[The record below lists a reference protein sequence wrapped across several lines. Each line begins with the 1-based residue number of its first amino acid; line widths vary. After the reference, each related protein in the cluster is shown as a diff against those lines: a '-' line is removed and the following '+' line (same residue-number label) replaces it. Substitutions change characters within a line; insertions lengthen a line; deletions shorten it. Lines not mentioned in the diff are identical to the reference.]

1 MAVTGLYITLA
12 LIPVFLGLL
21 QPFHSRKIF
30 PFGPANDGSS
40 HRLLL
45 LTAHPDDET
54 FFFGPTLTS
63 LIPSSGV
70 SFFQKTDYSN
80 SVPFTLPQVYILCFS
95 VGDADGLGYVR
106 RRELRDSL
114 DVIGVAE
121 DKRWVLDRKYV
132 FLRSLLHLRQL
143 AHASFSEFQDD
154 ITARWNTSLIA
165 TTVHEFVS
173 NHDISIVRCLLKKM
187 RAMSSGLSRPQIL
200 TFDSYGVSGHPNH
213 YSLYHGV
220 SQLLAMQP
228 TDIESP
234 LAAYSLTSKPVIT
247 KYIGILAPILVKLK
261 MTFFRVLQCSTEDG
275 SSGLPVRPIFVA
287 GIGGYYRAFLAT
299 LQHRSQLAWFRWLY
313 MVFSQYLWVNEWERI
328 HVAVDAKTL

>member
-1 MAVTGLYITLA
+1 MAVQGLYIALA

-21 QPFHSRKIF
+21 QPFHSSKIF
-30 PFGPANDGSS
+30 TFGPANDGSS
-40 HRLLL
+40 RRLLL

-70 SFFQKTDYSN
+70 AFFQKTDYSN
-80 SVPFTLPQVYILCFS
+80 SVPFTLPQVYTLCFS

-106 RRELRDSL
+106 RRELWDSL

-121 DKRWVLDRKYV
+121 DKRWLLDRN
-132 FLRSLLHLRQL
+132 
-143 AHASFSEFQDD
+143 EFQDS
-154 ITARWNTSLIA
+154 ITAGWNASLIA
-165 TTVHEFVS
+165 NTVHEFVS
-173 NHDISIVRCLLKKM
+173 DHDISI
-187 RAMSSGLSRPQIL
+187 IL

-228 TDIESP
+228 TGIESP
-234 LAAYSLTSKPVIT
+234 LAAYSLTSKPVVT

-261 MTFFRVLQCSTEDG
+261 MTFSRVLQSTGRGSEDG
-275 SSGLPVRPIFVA
+275 SSGLPVRTVFVA

-328 HVAVDAKTL
+328 HVVVDAKTL

>member
-1 MAVTGLYITLA
+1 MAVRGLYVALA
-12 LIPVFLGLL
+12 LLPVILGLL
-21 QPFHSRKIF
+21 QPFHSSETF
-30 PFGPANDGSS
+30 SFGPASDGSTP
-40 HRLLL
+40 RLLL

-70 SFFQKTDYSN
+70 SLSPKPDSPIHSN
-80 SVPFTLPQVYILCFS
+80 SVQVYTFCFS
-95 VGDADGLGYVR
+95 VGNADGLGYIR

-114 DVIGVAE
+114 DIIGVAE
-121 DKRWVLDRKYV
+121 DKRWVLDTN
-132 FLRSLLHLRQL
+132 
-143 AHASFSEFQDD
+143 EFQDN
-154 ITARWNTSLIA
+154 ITASWNTSLIA

-173 NHDISIVRCLLKKM
+173 DHDISI
-187 RAMSSGLSRPQIL
+187 IL

-220 SQLLAMQP
+220 SQLLAMPP
-228 TDIESP
+228 TGIKYP
-234 LAAYSLTSKPVIT
+234 LAAYSLTSKSVVT

-261 MTFFRVLQCSTEDG
+261 MSFFPVLHSTGRDTDDG
-275 SSGLPVRPIFVA
+275 SAGVLVRPIFVA
-287 GIGGYYRAFLAT
+287 GISGYCRAVLAT

-328 HVAVDAKTL
+328 YAAVDAKTV